1 MTLRTLVSRMRCAA
15 RNERGMTL
23 VELMVSIALMTIVA
37 TIFTTVLFNIQQAVV
52 RQQARSEMNDAARL
66 AIEQMDREIRS
77 GSHLFTSDA
86 AATCGGKSCAP
97 GYAVRV
103 YTQANLPTRGEAHCV
118 QWVVDG
124 QKLFRRAWTAG
135 ATSSLA
141 GWRMIAE
148 GVVNREASVTVPAF
162 TQASGS
168 SVLNISLMLNSRFG
182 EPDAPRTIPMKTSIA
197 IRNTGTGDPCSPIP
211 AT

>member
-1 MTLRTLVSRMRCAA
+1 MLGKLLARMGLAA
-15 RNERGMTL
+15 RDERGMTL
-23 VELMVSIALMTIVA
+23 VELMVSIALMTVVA
-37 TIFTTVLFNIQQAVV
+37 TIFITVLFNIQQAVV

-77 GSHLFTSDA
+77 SSHLFTSDA

-118 QWVVDG
+118 QWVIDG
-124 QKLFRRAWTAG
+124 QSLYRRSWVTG
-135 ATSSLA
+135 GTTSLA
-141 GWRMIAE
+141 GWRLIAE
-148 GVVNREASVTVPAF
+148 GIVNREASVSVPAF

-168 SVLNISLMLNSRFG
+168 SVLNIALMLNSRFG
-182 EPDAPRTIPMKTSIA
+182 DPDAPRSIPMKTSIA